1 MDNESKTLKVK
12 CFITG
17 EESIFSGDYL
27 KSLEEKY
34 GSRDNILKYYITF
47 KAKNLLF
54 KGYSLKEIRKI
65 LPTKT
70 KDLKD
75 EASQEALELIR
86 YWQDQKDKNLKFKV
100 KEQDKVS
107 FIKTD
112 EDVKNFIERWKSSKL
127 LSSI

>member
-75 EASQEALELIR
+75 ESSQEALELIR